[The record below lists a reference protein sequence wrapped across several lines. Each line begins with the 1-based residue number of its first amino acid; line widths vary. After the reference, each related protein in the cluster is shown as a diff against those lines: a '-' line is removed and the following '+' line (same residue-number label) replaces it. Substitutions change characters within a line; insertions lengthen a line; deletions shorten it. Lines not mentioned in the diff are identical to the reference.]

1 MKSQVLAAVAL
12 MVVAG
17 ASPLGAQ
24 VRERV
29 RSNDNRARAGV
40 LLNGT
45 LALRME
51 ARLAEWHPQ
60 GDDQPGS
67 VVPAFAE
74 IGRQASIPGP
84 LIRVPAGAEI
94 VTVVRN
100 AVPNTILT
108 IHGLHSRPVVGAAFN
123 DSIQLSYGQIQTLRF
138 KLDRPG
144 TYYYWGTTKGS
155 SFGNR
160 TSDDAQ
166 LSGAIVVDEAGQR
179 VSKDRILMIGSWTD
193 TIGGAGVNRG
203 NHRELF
209 VLNGR
214 SWPYTDRLQYERGD
228 TVRWRVINASAE
240 PHPMHL
246 HGFYFRVRRRGDG
259 KVDTVVSARGDLVNT
274 ERMEPGS
281 TFSASWLADRMGNWL
296 FHCHVPLH
304 IEARG
309 PMGFPLSRQ
318 LTQSGQMHMP
328 ANSGMGGLVA
338 AVEVKRAEEDTT
350 SVSALPPVSVPA
362 ARRLRLLLRPNI
374 GSTPLRPYY
383 GVAIDELGQEPVA
396 DSGQRAAPPLVLTRN
411 QPVSIVVIN
420 RLPEPTSIH
429 WHGLELESY
438 YDGVPG
444 FSGMRPQQAPLIAP
458 NDSFEVR
465 LTPPRA
471 GTFIYHAH
479 VNESRQLRAGIS
491 GALLVVEKG
500 RFDATKEFPV
510 VVSSPSDSAEEE
522 RAVLL
527 NGSLAPAPLVLKRG
541 VASRLRLIN
550 ITSQRQGM
558 RFELRQAD
566 TLMTWKPLAKD
577 GADLPVAERPIK
589 PARQPLTIGETR
601 DFEFSPVKAG
611 DYVLEARTFDGALLG
626 TLPIRVP

>member
-1 MKSQVLAAVAL
+1 MVVTPRHRGCPTRLPSVTPTSMKRQVLAAVAL

-29 RSNDNRARAGV
+29 RSNDKRARAGV

-214 SWPYTDRLQYERGD
+214 SWPYTDRLQYERSD

-240 PHPMHL
+240 L
-246 HGFYFRVRRRGDG
+246 
-259 KVDTVVSARGDLVNT
+259 
-274 ERMEPGS
+274 
-281 TFSASWLADRMGNWL
+281 
-296 FHCHVPLH
+296 
-304 IEARG
+304 
-309 PMGFPLSRQ
+309 
-318 LTQSGQMHMP
+318 
-328 ANSGMGGLVA
+328 
-338 AVEVKRAEEDTT
+338 
-350 SVSALPPVSVPA
+350 
-362 ARRLRLLLRPNI
+362 
-374 GSTPLRPYY
+374 
-383 GVAIDELGQEPVA
+383 
-396 DSGQRAAPPLVLTRN
+396 
-411 QPVSIVVIN
+411 
-420 RLPEPTSIH
+420 
-429 WHGLELESY
+429 
-438 YDGVPG
+438 
-444 FSGMRPQQAPLIAP
+444 
-458 NDSFEVR
+458 
-465 LTPPRA
+465 
-471 GTFIYHAH
+471 
-479 VNESRQLRAGIS
+479 
-491 GALLVVEKG
+491 
-500 RFDATKEFPV
+500 
-510 VVSSPSDSAEEE
+510 
-522 RAVLL
+522 
-527 NGSLAPAPLVLKRG
+527 
-541 VASRLRLIN
+541 
-550 ITSQRQGM
+550 
-558 RFELRQAD
+558 
-566 TLMTWKPLAKD
+566 
-577 GADLPVAERPIK
+577 
-589 PARQPLTIGETR
+589 
-601 DFEFSPVKAG
+601 
-611 DYVLEARTFDGALLG
+611 
-626 TLPIRVP
+626 

>member
-1 MKSQVLAAVAL
+1 MKSRALGAVLLLSLAS
-12 MVVAG
+12 
-17 ASPLGAQ
+17 ASPLRAQ

-29 RSNDNRARAGV
+29 RANDNRARAGV

-45 LALRME
+45 LAVRME

-84 LIRVPAGAEI
+84 LIRVPAGTEV

-123 DSIQLSYGQIQTLRF
+123 DSTQLTYGQIQTLRF

-144 TYYYWGTTKGS
+144 TYYYWATTKGS
-155 SFGNR
+155 SFENR
-160 TSDDAQ
+160 THEDAQ

-179 VSKDRILMIGSWTD
+179 IPKDRILMIGSWTD
-193 TIGGAGVNRG
+193 TVASESSR
-203 NHRELF
+203 HPKRELF

-228 TVRWRVINASAE
+228 TVRWRVINASADQ
-240 PHPMHL
+240 HPMHL

-281 TFSASWLADRMGNWL
+281 TMSMSWLADRMGNWL
-296 FHCHVPLH
+296 FHCHIPGH
-304 IEARG
+304 IAARG
-309 PMGFPLSRQ
+309 PMGFPLSQ
-318 LTQSGQMHMP
+318 PLTQSGQMHAP
-328 ANSGMGGLVA
+328 NSSGMGGLVA
-338 AVEVKRAEEDTT
+338 GVEVKQAEEDTT
-350 SVSALPPVSVPA
+350 IVSALPPVTAPA
-362 ARRLRLLLRPNI
+362 ARRLRLLLRPNV
-374 GSTPLRPYY
+374 GSTPLRPFY
-383 GVAIDELGQEPVA
+383 GVAIDELGLEPVV
-396 DSGQRAAPPLVLTRN
+396 DTGQRAAPPLVLTRG
-411 QPVSIVVIN
+411 QPVSITVIN
-420 RLPEPTSIH
+420 RLPEPTGIH
-429 WHGLELESY
+429 WHGLELDSY
-438 YDGVPG
+438 FDGVPG
-444 FSGMRPQQAPLIAP
+444 FSGMRPQVAPLIAP

-465 LTPPRA
+465 VTPPRA

-479 VNESRQLRAGIS
+479 VNETRQLRAGIS
-491 GALLVVEKG
+491 GALLVVERG
-500 RFDATKEFPV
+500 RFNAATEFPV
-510 VVSSPSDSAEEE
+510 LASSPSDSTEEE

-527 NGSLAPAPLVLKRG
+527 NGSLTPAPLVLKRG

-577 GADLPVAERPIK
+577 GADLPVAERTFK

-601 DFEFSPVKAG
+601 DFEFSPTKPG
-611 DYVLEARTFDGALLG
+611 DYVLEARTFNGALLG
-626 TLPIRVP
+626 ALPIRVP